1 MSCRLYTIAVVS
13 GLNISFMIYSAS
25 CCSNDNTDEM
35 KDKEVFQKLLTKYS
49 SGVCTEDEVREMIR
63 LLEKDP
69 ELYELL
75 DTQVNHD
82 WWIQSLTQDPPVE
95 DPNAEPNSGKR
106 FPPLG
111 RWSIAAGI
119 LMLIATGLYWWNL
132 TSAEVIEYTTGYGE
146 RQKIELP
153 DGSQVE
159 MNANSRLVWDANW
172 ERTGV
177 RSVTLD
183 GEAYFDVVKNEAR
196 KFQVSTGEL
205 QVHVLGTSF
214 NVFSRRG
221 ATEVYLLEGKVE
233 LQMEQSA
240 EQLTMA
246 PGDKIEYNKTEHKL
260 KRSEKQTL
268 YSAAA
273 WKTGVI
279 SYQKVTLQEIIPEL
293 GDIYGIQLVCDDP
306 GLNEKIMDV
315 GVPYMDWNATK
326 ESLELAMKVVIEQ
339 EGEFFRIK
347 NNE

>member
-1 MSCRLYTIAVVS
+1 MVMT
-13 GLNISFMIYSAS
+13 
-25 CCSNDNTDEM
+25 TPHEM

-49 SGVCTEDEVREMIR
+49 SGVCTDDEVREMIR

-69 ELYELL
+69 ELYDLV

-82 WWIQSLTQDPPVE
+82 WWIQALTQDSPTE
-95 DPNAEPNSGKR
+95 DPNPEPNSER
-106 FPPLG
+106 RIRPLG

-132 TSAEVIEYTTGYGE
+132 TSTETIEYTTGFGE

-153 DGSQVE
+153 DGSRVE

-183 GEAYFDVVKNEAR
+183 GEAYFDVVKSGAKE
-196 KFQVSTGEL
+196 FQVNTGEL
-205 QVHVLGTSF
+205 QVNVLGTSF

-221 ATEVYLLEGKVE
+221 ETEVYLLEGKVE
-233 LQMEQSA
+233 LYVDKAE

-246 PGDKIEYNKTEHKL
+246 PGDKIEYNKAEQKIE
-260 KRSEKQTL
+260 RSEKETL

-293 GDIYGIQLVCDDP
+293 SDIYGIQLICDDP
-306 GLNEKIMDV
+306 GLNQTIMDI

-326 ESLELAMKVVIEQ
+326 ESLELAMKVVIER
-339 EGEFFRIK
+339 EGESFRIK
-347 NNE
+347 NIE